1 MKQKIV
7 IIGGRDNARF
17 LAKSLLTQKYHVTAI
32 NKDYTC
38 CTSLAEIDGLEV
50 IHGDGTKPYV
60 LEDACVDQ
68 CATAIALTHRDADNL
83 IICELCKRQFHV
95 QKTISLVKDPEKIEF
110 FKAMGVDAAVCAV
123 STVTGIIER
132 EALKNDIAALL
143 PLGEGR
149 VSVADIPVSADA
161 AISGKSLSVITFPAD
176 TVVGCIIRNGKSV
189 IPGGDSVILPGDRLI
204 VITSNA
210 NSTNTIQALTGNTAM
225 PKVI

>member
-1 MKQKIV
+1 
-7 IIGGRDNARF
+7 
-17 LAKSLLTQKYHVTAI
+17 
-32 NKDYTC
+32 
-38 CTSLAEIDGLEV
+38 
-50 IHGDGTKPYV
+50 
-60 LEDACVDQ
+60 
-68 CATAIALTHRDADNL
+68 
-83 IICELCKRQFHV
+83 
-95 QKTISLVKDPEKIEF
+95 
-110 FKAMGVDAAVCAV
+110 MGVDAAVCAV

-176 TVVGCIIRNGKSV
+176 TVVGKSV

-210 NSTNTIQALTGNTAM
+210 HATNTIQTLTGNTTM